1 MSNYQL
7 SNQEQSK
14 LIIDYGEMVELLLY
28 VYTVCPLALPF
39 IVGAADGKMYYTQ
52 WGILSSYLFLLR
64 YIKYWLLSEEVRR
77 F

>member
-52 WGILSSYLFLLR
+52 
-64 YIKYWLLSEEVRR
+64 
-77 F
+77 

>member
-28 VYTVCPLALPF
+28 VYTVCPLALPS
-39 IVGAADGKMYYTQ
+39 IVDTADEKMYYTQ
-52 WGILSSYLFLLR
+52 
-64 YIKYWLLSEEVRR
+64 
-77 F
+77 